1 MTGIDADGIL
11 IRQVQMIGYPEA
23 RTIDGFASIRS
34 ESLLK
39 LLVYIFGKIPSTQNH
54 LGPPPTGK
62 SALFRYSTEIVNLI
76 AGLGYGFDL
85 RYDNFLYPKAEV
97 TRSVLRFLLD
107 KVPRTATAGP
117 SASAAAVSQLGLAI
131 TAAQLEFAAAQKV
144 KDARKPLAQPLPLLN
159 RSLAA
164 AAQQAIEGAAAEPK
178 IAFYAAPVSANGIP
192 FNVQTGPNV
201 FASLLAQ
208 NDREVSF
215 DFAEIPPAAGGKL
228 IRTVIK
234 RAFAVAA
241 SAATEAA
248 PAVQAP
254 TGVQAAKVTSLLENK
269 ARFEFGVSDTK
280 IGATAVAPTAAAMKK
295 SASSDH
301 DLEKAA
307 DKDEAAEPKLT
318 VDQVATLR
326 AELQAEVDEGKAR
339 LAQLEEGVATL
350 ETQMEND
357 RASVERIREQQ
368 AGLAAENERLQVQAE
383 QLANVAK
390 ISSSDASQIQRLKAD
405 LTDSAGRLMD
415 IAGQWEPHRARLIT
429 EYRELASALRIRNV
443 ERSQLMKKLEKL
455 KRQIRESTEKVASAE
470 TQIVELDAAV
480 RSRGEQWDRHH
491 YIEIIFRMIKEIEVQ
506 EADVEKVR
514 VKIISQHQRMNQ
526 TIETVKRTW
535 SLLDETVYTAAKK
548 GQGEEWVKKTYK
560 QAVELLTLSESISE
574 DVEDIGKLTAQA
586 METKSKIARVEEQSD
601 PEALARISADL
612 DQIRQEIASLGG
624 GD

>member
-1 MTGIDADGIL
+1 
-11 IRQVQMIGYPEA
+11 
-23 RTIDGFASIRS
+23 
-34 ESLLK
+34 
-39 LLVYIFGKIPSTQNH
+39 
-54 LGPPPTGK
+54 
-62 SALFRYSTEIVNLI
+62 VNLI

-131 TAAQLEFAAAQKV
+131 TAAQREFAEAQKV
-144 KDARKPLAQPLPLLN
+144 KDARQPLAQPLPLLN

-164 AAQQAIEGAAAEPK
+164 ATQQAIEGATAEPK
-178 IAFYAAPVSANGIP
+178 IAFYAAPISANGIP

-215 DFAEIPPAAGGKL
+215 DFAEVPPAAGGKL

-241 SAATEAA
+241 SAATDAA
-248 PAVQAP
+248 PPVQAP
-254 TGVQAAKVTSLLENK
+254 AGVQAAKVTSLLENK

-307 DKDEAAEPKLT
+307 EKDESAEPKLT
-318 VDQVATLR
+318 IDQVATLK
-326 AELQAEVDEGKAR
+326 AELQAEVEEGKAR
-339 LAQLEEGVATL
+339 LTQLEEQVATL
-350 ETQMEND
+350 ETQLEND
-357 RASVERIREQQ
+357 RASIERIREQH
-368 AGLAAENERLQVQAE
+368 AGVAAENERLQVQAE

-390 ISSSDASQIQRLKAD
+390 ISSSDASQIQQLKAD

-415 IAGQWEPHRARLIT
+415 IASQWEPHRARLIT
-429 EYRELASALRIRNV
+429 EYRELASALRIRNA

-455 KRQIRESTEKVASAE
+455 QRQIRESTEKVASAE

-506 EADVEKVR
+506 EAEVEKVR
-514 VKIISQHQRMNQ
+514 VKIISQQQRMNQ

-574 DVEDIGKLTAQA
+574 DVETIGKLTAQA
-586 METKSKIARVEEQSD
+586 METRSKIARVEEQSD

-612 DQIRQEIASLGG
+612 DALRQEIASLGG
-624 GD
+624 GDD